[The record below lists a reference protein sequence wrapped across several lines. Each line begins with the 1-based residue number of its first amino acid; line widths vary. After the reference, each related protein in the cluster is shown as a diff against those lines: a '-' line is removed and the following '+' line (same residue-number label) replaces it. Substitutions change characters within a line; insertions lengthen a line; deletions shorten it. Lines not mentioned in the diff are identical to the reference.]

1 MAIDTETARLA
12 LKRVLEVER
21 NHMFGVKT
29 GSQTS
34 RRKEVENELDKL
46 LKDATPVPP
55 RKGR

>member
-1 MAIDTETARLA
+1 MAINPKTAQLA
-12 LKRVLEVER
+12 LKRVLEVQR

-46 LKDATPVPP
+46 LREAAAQPH
-55 RKGR
+55 